1 MARKKKTSGKP
12 RKAPARK
19 KAAAKAAASARKS
32 APAKPVM
39 TGKAGAGRKGK
50 DIRSDLYVSIE
61 AKKSGGIDLD
71 IKSKVSAFYGAS
83 IRETVSSVLRAYGV
97 RHARVEVEDT
107 GGLPFV
113 IAARVE
119 TALRRAGYS
128 GRWLPER
135 LVKTKG
141 PTARDRL
148 RRSRLYLPG
157 NEPKFAINAGIHHPD
172 AVILD
177 LEDSVHPDEKDAA
190 RYLVRNALRSI
201 DFLGAERMVRINQL
215 PLGYA
220 DLDEIVPESPDLIL
234 IPKVETADQVKE
246 VDAKIKKIQ
255 KALGIKKPVWLM
267 PILESALGIE
277 NAYEIAVA
285 ADTVVALTIGLEDYT
300 ADLGVPRT
308 KQGDETLYA
317 RLRIVNAARAAGLQ
331 AIDSVFG
338 DVGDMEGLKVWA
350 TRSKAIGFEGM
361 GCIHPRQIRPIHE
374 CYAPTALEI
383 EKAMKIVAAFDQ
395 ASAQGRSVVSLGSRM
410 IDPPVVLRAQRLV
423 TMAKR
428 MGLIVEDTAPAEKDA
443 GAKRK

>member
-1 MARKKKTSGKP
+1 MARKKKTSGKL

-19 KAAAKAAASARKS
+19 QSAAKAAASAGKR

-50 DIRSDLYVSIE
+50 DIRSDLFVTIE
-61 AKKSGGIDLD
+61 AKTSGGIDLD

-83 IRETVSSVLRAYGV
+83 IRETVSSALRAFGV
-97 RHARVEVEDT
+97 KHARVEVDDT

-234 IPKVETADQVKE
+234 IPKVETAAQVRE

-255 KALGIKKPVWLM
+255 KALGIKHPVWLM

-277 NAYEIAVA
+277 NAFEIAAA

-338 DVGDMEGLKVWA
+338 DVGDMEGLRVWA

-374 CYAPTALEI
+374 CYAPTQLEI
-383 EKAMKIVAAFDQ
+383 EKAMKIVAAFEE
-395 ASAQGRSVVSLGSRM
+395 ASAQGKSVVSLGSRM

-428 MGLIVEDTAPAEKDA
+428 MGLIVENTAPAKKDA
-443 GAKRK
+443 GAKNR